1 MIYNAVIETNFKTY
15 FNKNIFHKENG
26 WSNTICFSFR
36 KNMCAP
42 WSQSKL
48 NHTHFLLLKGTC
60 SLEISVQFGIMNNFA
75 ELQLLSMMAFLFNT
89 LPRWTLIAPL
99 LKCVSDFTAVFFLS
113 EELFSW
119 TYILKKDTTN
129 DKITSISSLYLLN
142 PFWTNISFTS
152 LTVLF

>member
-1 MIYNAVIETNFKTY
+1 MIKYDLF
-15 FNKNIFHKENG
+15 FFPKEHVRTLI
-26 WSNTICFSFR
+26 SKQIKSHTFS
-36 KNMCAP
+36 
-42 WSQSKL
+42 
-48 NHTHFLLLKGTC
+48 TVKGTC

-142 PFWTNISFTS
+142 LFWTNISFTS